1 MSVKIRKQRAQ
12 KNVSQKKLKFEDY
25 KDCLQAAQLVNKTNH
40 PEKNKTDVYRVNN
53 KRSFIDSRYLF

>member
-25 KDCLQAAQLVNKTNH
+25 KDCLRAAQLVNKTN
-40 PEKNKTDVYRVNN
+40 R
-53 KRSFIDSRYLF
+53 RR